1 MTEPNGRIFINK
13 DSDGVITTDITGL
26 LYLLRE
32 KKVEP
37 NSLIEAFS
45 KNSFTEGK
53 EMLIDTYTVEETT
66 IGDYILSRQE
76 DDDFAI
82 ELDFYLD
89 LGEGEIDLNDMF
101 EFDFP
106 MNFELDELT
115 VGAKYLIYPADEVMN
130 GHIYIISFNEALKR
144 IEKGQTVYL
153 DFMSDNKFKPIDSDV
168 EITAD
173 MLIEGIWGITTK
185 EEDSFK
191 EDPKKIKKVNPFE
204 ESVDTLGERMNQHL
218 LKNMKPKNLNDK
230 EKDDLIEDLM
240 NMFFKDDIDNLLD
253 DDIIE

>member
-13 DSDGVITTDITGL
+13 NSEGVLTTDITGL

-37 NSLIEAFS
+37 NSLVEAFS
-45 KNSFTEGK
+45 NNKFTQGQ
-53 EMLIDTYTVEETT
+53 EMLIDTYFVEETSL
-66 IGDYILSRQE
+66 GDYVLSRQE
-76 DDDFAI
+76 DEDFAI

-89 LGEGEIDLNDMF
+89 LGESEIDLNDMF

-115 VGAKYLIYPADEVMN
+115 VGAKYLIYPVDEVMN
-130 GHIYIISFNEALKR
+130 GHIYIISFNEALER

-153 DFMSDNKFKPIDSDV
+153 DFMSDNEFQPIDSDD

-191 EDPKKIKKVNPFE
+191 EDPKKVKKVNPFE
-204 ESVDTLGERMNQHL
+204 ESVDTLEERMNQYL
-218 LKNMKPKNLNDK
+218 LKDMKPKNLNDK

>member
-153 DFMSDNKFKPIDSDV
+153 DFMSDNNFKPIDSDV

-191 EDPKKIKKVNPFE
+191 EDSKQVKKVNPFE
-204 ESVDTLGERMNQHL
+204 ESVDTLQDRMNEYL
-218 LKNMKPKNLNDK
+218 LKDMTPKNLNEK
-230 EKDDLIEDLM
+230 EKDDIIEDLM

-253 DDIIE
+253 DDIIK

>member
-53 EMLIDTYTVEETT
+53 EMLIDTYVVEETT

-130 GHIYIISFNEALKR
+130 GHIYIISFNEALER

-168 EITAD
+168 EITTD
-173 MLIEGIWGITTK
+173 MLIEGVWGITTK

-191 EDPKKIKKVNPFE
+191 EDPKKVKKVNPFE
-204 ESVDTLGERMNQHL
+204 ESVDTLQDRMNQYL
-218 LKNMKPKNLNDK
+218 LKNMKPKKLNDK

-253 DDIIE
+253 DDIIK

>member
-45 KNSFTEGK
+45 KNNFTEDQ
-53 EMLIDTYTVEETT
+53 EMLIDTYIVEETT

-115 VGAKYLIYPADEVMN
+115 VGAKYIIYPVDEVMN
-130 GHIYIISFNEALKR
+130 GHIYIISFNEALER

-153 DFMSDNKFKPIDSDV
+153 DFMSDNKFEPIDSDV

-173 MLIEGIWGITTK
+173 MLIEGVWAITTK

-191 EDPKKIKKVNPFE
+191 EDPKKVKKVNPFE
-204 ESVDTLGERMNQHL
+204 ESVDTLQDRMNQHL
-218 LKNMKPKNLNDK
+218 LKDMKPKNLNEK
-230 EKDDLIEDLM
+230 EKDDLIEGLI
-240 NMFFKDDIDNLLD
+240 NMFLKDDIDKLLD
-253 DDIIE
+253 DDIIK

>member
-115 VGAKYLIYPADEVMN
+115 VGAKYLIYPVDEVTN
-130 GHIYIISFNEALKR
+130 GHIYIVSFNEALQR

-153 DFMSDNKFKPIDSDV
+153 DFMSDNEFEPIDSDD

-191 EDPKKIKKVNPFE
+191 EDPKKVKKVNPFE
-204 ESVDTLGERMNQHL
+204 ESVDTLEERMNQYL
-218 LKNMKPKNLNDK
+218 LKDMKPKNLNDK

-240 NMFFKDDIDNLLD
+240 EMFFKDDIDNLLD

>member
-13 DSDGVITTDITGL
+13 NSEGVLTTDITGL

-37 NSLIEAFS
+37 NSLVEAFS
-45 KNSFTEGK
+45 NNRFTQGQ
-53 EMLIDTYTVEETT
+53 EMLIDTYFEE
-66 IGDYILSRQE
+66 DE
-76 DDDFAI
+76 DFAI

-89 LGEGEIDLNDMF
+89 LGESEIDLNDMF

-115 VGAKYLIYPADEVMN
+115 VGAKYLIYPVDEVMN
-130 GHIYIISFNEALKR
+130 RHIYIISFNEALER

-153 DFMSDNKFKPIDSDV
+153 DFMSDNEFEPIDSDD

-173 MLIEGIWGITTK
+173 MLIEGVWGITTK

-191 EDPKKIKKVNPFE
+191 EDPKKVKKINPFE
-204 ESVDTLGERMNQHL
+204 ESVDTLEERMNQYL
-218 LKNMKPKNLNDK
+218 LKDMKPKNLNDK

-240 NMFFKDDIDNLLD
+240 EMFFKDDIDNLLD